1 MLSFPQT
8 ARAHWVTRD
17 TILWLVGGSSS
28 GTYRLHYDPAGALRL
43 GASGVEGGMS
53 VPLRLVGSMPDP
65 TILRKFPHLAGYA
78 VFKLDAD
85 VIELVPA
92 MLKGQVVVAAY
103 DGLGQVSETTAL
115 QIAGV
120 LDDLYTYNGP
130 LGITYDHGIPTL
142 RVWAP
147 TAQSVALWLFVDSHS
162 PHSERTIPMTHDPL
176 TGVWSVT
183 GAPDWTGRFYVY
195 DIDVFVGTTDRI
207 EKNLV
212 TDPYSV
218 SLATNSRRSQIVNLD
233 SPELIPAG
241 WRQLR
246 KLRLDAPD
254 DIVLYELH
262 VRDFSI
268 NDMTVSSAHRGTYRA
283 FTETSSD
290 GMRHLKALAQ
300 AGLTH
305 IHLLPVF
312 DHAVIDEDR
321 TTHATVDI
329 ELLGSYPADSAA
341 QQAAVMAIREEDGYN
356 WGYEPYHFTTPEGSY
371 ATDPDGATRTREFR
385 EMVKALSD
393 IGLRVV
399 MDVVYNHTHASGQS
413 GHSVLD
419 RIVPGYYHRLNPTT
433 GAVETSTCCQ
443 NTATEHAMMEKL
455 MVDSL
460 VTWAK
465 VYKVDGFRFDLM
477 GHHMVD
483 NMSKARDTLRA
494 LTVEQDGVDGSTI
507 YLYGEGWNFG
517 EVVNGARG
525 ANATQTNMAGTGIG
539 TFSDRLRD
547 AVRGGGPFN
556 GLQEQGFAT
565 GLWYAPNGIDQ
576 GPPEWQ
582 RARLLALADQIR
594 LGLAGNLQQYEFVGF
609 AGTIV
614 SGKTIDYNG
623 QPAGYALEP
632 REVITYVEAHDND
645 TFFDAIQLK
654 APIIA
659 TLEQRV
665 RMQNLGAS
673 LVLLAQGI
681 PFLHAGQD
689 MLRSKSLDRNS
700 YNSGDWFNRLDW
712 SYASNNWGVGLPP
725 GENERNWPIMR
736 PLLGNPALRPGKPDI
751 LSAVNHVREML
762 RIRKSSSL
770 FRLRTAAAIKAR
782 LEFLDTGPEQL
793 PALIVMRLQNIKGE
807 LPNEAYTQIVV
818 VFNAAFSVRTFAAP
832 SLRGIELLLHPIQA
846 TSYDRVVRTAEFD
859 SPTGM
864 FVIPAQT
871 TAVFVER
878 T

>member
-28 GTYRLHYDPAGALRL
+28 GTYKLHYDSAGTLRL

-53 VPLRLVGSMPDP
+53 VPLRPAGSTPDP
-65 TILRKFPHLAGYA
+65 TILRKFPHLAGYT

-85 VIELVPA
+85 VIKRVPA
-92 MLKGQVVVAAY
+92 MLKSQVVVAAY
-103 DGLGQVSETTAL
+103 DDWGRLSEITAL

-120 LDDLYTYNGP
+120 LDDLYTYDGP
-130 LGITYDHGIPTL
+130 LGATYDHGIPTL

-147 TAQSVALWLFVDSHS
+147 TAQSVALRLFTDSHAPS
-162 PHSERTIPMTHDPL
+162 PEQTTPMTYDHL

-183 GAPDWTGRFYVY
+183 GAPDWTGKFYVY
-195 DIDVFVGTTDRI
+195 DVDVFVDATGRI

-233 SPELIPAG
+233 SPELMPPG
-241 WRQLR
+241 WMHLR
-246 KLRLDAPD
+246 KPRLDAPE

-268 NDMTVSSAHRGTYRA
+268 GDMTISSRNRGTYRA

-290 GMRHLKALAQ
+290 GMRHLKALAE

-329 ELLGSYPADSAA
+329 EALSSYAPDSTA
-341 QQAAVMAIREEDGYN
+341 QQTAVMAIREEDGYN
-356 WGYEPYHFTTPEGSY
+356 WGYEPYHFMTPEGSY
-371 ATDPDGATRTREFR
+371 ATDPDGVTRSLEFR

-413 GHSVLD
+413 DHSVLD

-433 GAVETSTCCQ
+433 GAVETSTCCR

-460 VTWAK
+460 VTWARA
-465 VYKVDGFRFDLM
+465 YKVDGFRFDLM

-483 NMSKARDTLRA
+483 NMIKVRNTLQA
-494 LTVEQDGVDGSTI
+494 LTIEQDGVDGSTI

-525 ANATQTNMAGTGIG
+525 ANATQTHMAGTGIG
-539 TFSDRLRD
+539 AFSDRLRD

-565 GLWYAPNGIDQ
+565 GLWYAPNGTDQ

-582 RARLLALADQIR
+582 RVRLLALTDHIR

-609 AGTIV
+609 AGAIV

-623 QPAGYALEP
+623 QPAGYALAP
-632 REVITYVEAHDND
+632 REVVTYVEAHDND

-659 TLEQRV
+659 TIEQRV

-725 GENERNWPIMR
+725 GENEQNWPVMR
-736 PLLGNPALRPGKPDI
+736 PLLGNPALQPGKPEI

-770 FRLRTAAAIKAR
+770 FRLRTAEAIKAR
-782 LEFLDTGPEQL
+782 LEFLNTGPDQI
-793 PALIVMRLQNIKGE
+793 PALIVMRLLDAEGE
-807 LPNEAYTQIVV
+807 LPNEAYAQIAV
-818 VFNAAFSVRTFAAP
+818 VFNAAFSARTFAAP
-832 SLRGIELLLHPIQA
+832 SLRGVELRLHPTQA
-846 TSYDRVVRTAEFD
+846 TSYDRVVRTAEFE
-859 SPTGM
+859 STTGI
-864 FVIPAQT
+864 FTIPAQT

-878 T
+878 P